1 MTGIWVVEATEIS
14 CPFLVPGAC
23 PIRHRIVSARLL
35 TDPKN
40 RGNDTFFPWI
50 PFSLLRRCGML
61 GREQKGTNIAQKIVW
76 QFVRFF
82 TGLNIGRLRLCWRRV
97 RDKRRDRRQHDR
109 DCARNG
115 SGFHFASVQRNPEKK
130 TSCLLYSSFTM
141 TRMRANRGEFQ
152 IRRNRVTQSQGSSGL
167 VNKFLGFRIPCG
179 SNACL
184 SLRCSSR
191 TTFVV
196 ASGRQ
201 RFFARPIPCSPGYGN
216 GVRSKRQR
224 RCR

>member
-50 PFSLLRRCGML
+50 PFSRLRRCGML

-97 RDKRRDRRQHDR
+97 REKRRDRRQYGR
-109 DCARNG
+109 DCVSNG
-115 SGFHFASVQRNPEKK
+115 SGFHFASAQRNPEKK

-152 IRRNRVTQSQGSSGL
+152 MRRNRVSQSQGSSGL
-167 VNKFLGFRIPCG
+167 VNKFSPIQDPVRIKCVFELAMQLAHDIRRRVRPP
-179 SNACL
+179 AF
-184 SLRCSSR
+184 LRQTDS
-191 TTFVV
+191 VL
-196 ASGRQ
+196 
-201 RFFARPIPCSPGYGN
+201 ARIWKWG
-216 GVRSKRQR
+216 QI
-224 RCR
+224 